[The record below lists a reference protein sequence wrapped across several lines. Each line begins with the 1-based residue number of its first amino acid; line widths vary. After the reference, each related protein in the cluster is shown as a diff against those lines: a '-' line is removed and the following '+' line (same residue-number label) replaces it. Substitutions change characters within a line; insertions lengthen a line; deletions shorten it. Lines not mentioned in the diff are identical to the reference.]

1 MEFLT
6 ELYAA
11 FFGSA
16 VMTAPEYLILS
27 LPVAWVIYMLR
38 RRPGGFW
45 AWLMPRKIWFHKSH
59 GLDIKLFII
68 GRLMAFFNVTARISL
83 TTFIAVSVGQ
93 FMAMETALITSPV
106 LLTILLW
113 LAADLASYV
122 SHRLHHQVHTLW
134 PLHAVHH
141 SAEVLTPFT
150 AYRQHPLVHFTAILI
165 NSSLIGLV
173 QGILFGG
180 QDPSSTIYT
189 IAGLNILFVL
199 ANIAMS
205 NFHHTHLWI
214 SFGPVLEH
222 ILISPAQHQIHH
234 STAAKHYNKNYGHT
248 LAIWDW
254 MFGTLYVIRGAE
266 DVTFGVDDPQ
276 KDPARSY
283 GLIYTLIYPLK
294 QMTARLRK

>member
-1 MEFLT
+1 MKFLT
-6 ELYAA
+6 DLYAA
-11 FFGSA
+11 FFGSG

-27 LPVAWVIYMLR
+27 LPVAWIIYLLR

-45 AWLMPRKIWFHKSH
+45 AWLMPRKIWLHQSH
-59 GLDIKLFII
+59 GLDIKLFVL
-68 GRLMAFFNVTARISL
+68 GRLMSFFNVAARISL
-83 TTFIAVSVGQ
+83 TTFIAINVGRMIGQ
-93 FMAMETALITSPV
+93 EGPLISSSL
-106 LLTILLW
+106 LLTLLLW
-113 LAADLASYV
+113 LSADLASYV

-165 NSSLIGLV
+165 NSALIGV
-173 QGILFGG
+173 AQGFLIGG
-180 QDPSSTIYT
+180 HDPASMIYSV
-189 IAGLNILFVL
+189 AGINVLFVL

-234 STAAKHYNKNYGHT
+234 STAPKHYNKNYGHT

-254 MFGTLYVIRGAE
+254 MFGTLYVIRGIE
-266 DVTFGVDDPQ
+266 DVTFGVEDPQ
-276 KDPARSY
+276 KDPSRSY
-283 GLIYTLIYPLK
+283 SLLYTLIYPLK
-294 QMTARLRK
+294 QMTGRLRK